1 VPRLAVD
8 AREAADALGMS
19 LRHFERYVQP
29 QIRVV
34 YSGRLRLVPVSELQ
48 RWLDGQPKGPG
59 AACRLGVI
67 ASSCP
72 DTLVGCQAGVGEDL
86 GPLTEG
92 QVGRDDQAAAFVAFG
107 EHLEDQLGGA
117 AWEREVAELV

>member
-1 VPRLAVD
+1 MGTTLDQPNVWERSEPATGAPSLGPGRSPRRWPGTARRVPRLAVD

-48 RWLDGQPKGPG
+48 RWLDGQSGGRAP
-59 AACRLGVI
+59 R
-67 ASSCP
+67 
-72 DTLVGCQAGVGEDL
+72 VGSA
-86 GPLTEG
+86 
-92 QVGRDDQAAAFVAFG
+92 
-107 EHLEDQLGGA
+107 
-117 AWEREVAELV
+117 

>member
-1 VPRLAVD
+1 MGTTLDQPNVWERSEPATGAPSLGPGRSPRRRPGTARRVPRLAVD

-48 RWLDGQPKGPG
+48 RWLDGQSGGRAP
-59 AACRLGVI
+59 R
-67 ASSCP
+67 
-72 DTLVGCQAGVGEDL
+72 VGSA
-86 GPLTEG
+86 
-92 QVGRDDQAAAFVAFG
+92 
-107 EHLEDQLGGA
+107 
-117 AWEREVAELV
+117 